1 MHEIPELVMLRSK
14 VTGVIKTAEFM
25 EIKDDWKK
33 KTMTVKHQNIVKS
46 QAELLLQM
54 VKAIHITE
62 ADKKYVDP
70 KKNSPVVYDVM
81 HAIYM
86 YFKAVGDGDLE
97 PMLDFMING
106 EYDKHF

>member
-33 KTMTVKHQNIVKS
+33 TTKDKLHQYVVKE
-46 QAELLLQM
+46 QADLLLQM
-54 VKAIHITE
+54 VKAFHITE

-70 KKNSPVVYDVM
+70 KNSPVVYDVM

-86 YFKAVGDGDLE
+86 YFKAVGNGDL
-97 PMLDFMING
+97 
-106 EYDKHF
+106 